1 MGSTRDAE
9 NSGVST
15 DLGILTVHLLGA
27 SSGLGSLNY
36 LSTSKHQRHLGLS
49 LLSMSLFVWA
59 IVITSILLVGA
70 LPILGV
76 AVTGLLLDRNIAT
89 SIYDGISSGDP
100 VLYQHIFWF
109 FGHPEV
115 YVIILPVFGLIS
127 LILSSITHKEV
138 FGREGM
144 IYCMSAI
151 GVVGYFVWSHH
162 MSTVGLDVD
171 SRAYFSAATAV
182 ISIPTAVK
190 VFSYLATWSFWAF
203 LICFTTG
210 GFSGLILSSASL
222 DLILHDTY
230 FVVAHF
236 HTVLSLGAV
245 FGLLVGHYYF
255 QSVFLAI
262 SVMESWALYQVANL
276 LTGAILVF
284 FPMHLAGLAGM
295 ARRVPEYADFFMPCI
310 TVGTTG
316 SFLLVF
322 SVVILIRSMF
332 MTWSNPVYGS
342 YL

>member
-70 LPILGV
+70 LPIL
-76 AVTGLLLDRNIAT
+76 
-89 SIYDGISSGDP
+89 DGISSGDP

-162 MSTVGLDVD
+162 MFTVGLDVD

-190 VFSYLATWSFWAF
+190 VFSYLATWASGRGPRGSAATWSFWAF